1 MTVLALRTPDLEVSV
16 ENRIA
21 VICHKESGRYFQSNV
36 EVLPHDLRTALQV
49 RQPRVSNRFGI
60 WLLFVVMSALVGQL
74 LFLGLASPGQAGLD
88 SILPLVM
95 FAFLTIAVHEAG
107 HVLALRWF
115 GRKADKV
122 GFKLHFVVLPAF
134 YVRMNESLLL
144 SKYEKVVV
152 HSAGIGANVILN
164 SIAIVVNIAVL
175 HSDGLLFA
183 IQLMVLS
190 LVFNAVPFLNSDG
203 YRVILALT
211 GTNELKSK
219 LANPWW
225 VKALKLTSVVLVLW
239 YTWSWV
245 SPLLNR

>member
-1 MTVLALRTPDLEVSV
+1 MPQ
-16 ENRIA
+16 
-21 VICHKESGRYFQSNV
+21 SGRKG
-36 EVLPHDLRTALQV
+36 
-49 RQPRVSNRFGI
+49 NRFRANCLTIGTH
-60 WLLFVVMSALVGQL
+60 SDEPHVGAPRASQF

-88 SILPLVM
+88 SILPLVT

-152 HSAGIGANVILN
+152 HSAGICANVILN
-164 SIAIVVNIAVL
+164 SIAIVVNLTVL
-175 HSDGLLFA
+175 HSDGLLLA

-239 YTWSWV
+239 YTWDWV